1 MPQIPVIGLAGK
13 ARTGKDT
20 IARFIIAS
28 RGGYQYSFADPMR
41 AMLHAGFGI
50 DLNDPY
56 WLARK
61 EDVIPALGKSPRQ
74 LMQTLGTEW
83 GRDCVGNET
92 WITLAKAKLLS
103 QGSGMVIADCR
114 FENEAAWIR
123 SIGGRIIH
131 VKRDAEA
138 INPHSSEV
146 GIAHDNGDGV
156 ILNNGDVADLQR
168 AVKDLLHIA

>member
-1 MPQIPVIGLAGK
+1 
-13 ARTGKDT
+13 
-20 IARFIIAS
+20 
-28 RGGYQYSFADPMR
+28 MR

-83 GRDCVGNET
+83 GRDCIGNET
-92 WITLAKAKLLS
+92 WITLAKSKLLVL
-103 QGSGMVIADCR
+103 GSGMVIADCR

-131 VKRDAEA
+131 VKRDAEP

-146 GIAHDNGDGV
+146 GITYAAGDGV
-156 ILNNGDVADLQR
+156 IMNNGDVADLQR
-168 AVKDLLHIA
+168 AVKDLLHLA